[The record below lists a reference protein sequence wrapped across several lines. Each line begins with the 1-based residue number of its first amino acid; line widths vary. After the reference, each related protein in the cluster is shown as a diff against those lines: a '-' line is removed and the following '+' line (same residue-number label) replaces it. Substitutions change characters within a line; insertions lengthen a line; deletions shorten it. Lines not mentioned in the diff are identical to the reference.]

1 MPFLDRA
8 ELLLGSQALS
18 LLRSR
23 RVIIFGVG
31 GVGSWCAEALVRT
44 GVGQLTIVDADI
56 VSDSNINRQL
66 MATHSTIGRPKVEV
80 LRERL
85 LDINPGAQITAI
97 HDVFCEENAASY
109 ELGSYDY
116 VMDCIDSL
124 KDKVALLLAA
134 TASGARVFS
143 SMGAALKLDP
153 TQIRV
158 AEFWKVRGCP
168 LGAALRKRMRRAG
181 VKPSQPVTCVYS
193 EELLSNKRQS
203 PTEEGKSP
211 NGSVVHITG
220 IFGFTLASL
229 VVNDVARQA
238 AMASPQ

>member
-1 MPFLDRA
+1 MSFLDRT
-8 ELLLGSQALS
+8 ELLLGAETIS

-44 GVGQLTIVDADI
+44 GVEQLTIVDADT
-56 VSDSNINRQL
+56 VCDSNINRQL

-80 LRERL
+80 LRGRL
-85 LDINPGAQITAI
+85 LDINPCARITAI
-97 HDVFCEENAASY
+97 HDVFCQENAALY
-109 ELGSYDY
+109 GLENFDY
-116 VMDCIDSL
+116 VIDCIDSL
-124 KDKVALLLAA
+124 KDKTILLLAA

-153 TQIRV
+153 TRIRV
-158 AEFWKVRGCP
+158 TEFWKVRGCP
-168 LGAALRKRMRRAG
+168 LGSALRKRMRHAG
-181 VKPSQPVTCVYS
+181 TELSQPVMCVYS

-203 PTEEGKSP
+203 LTTEEKSP

-229 VVNDVARQA
+229 VVEDVVRQA
-238 AMASPQ
+238 GRDFPQ